1 MPASGFFTSNIGND
15 PLALFSPVL
24 DRLQVQQSA
33 LPIEVDNGY
42 IYINDNKY
50 AVAMLTS
57 PYGGMESANN
67 SLLVEYVD
75 SVVDETM
82 KAVPNVDVAI
92 TSAMPNR
99 SRVTVIGPSPSPSP

>member
-1 MPASGFFTSNIGND
+1 MMLMPASGFFTSNIGND

-50 AVAMLTS
+50 
-57 PYGGMESANN
+57 
-67 SLLVEYVD
+67 
-75 SVVDETM
+75 VVW
-82 KAVPNVDVAI
+82 
-92 TSAMPNR
+92 
-99 SRVTVIGPSPSPSP
+99 SRQTTVCWWNM